1 MINML
6 IMILPTYPCYDDRGV
21 QSIFLCY
28 FSVLL
33 VHVVNIYFGG
43 ILSETTQGGWVPIK
57 GPSAIQ
63 LATSL
68 SSLTNL
74 TAFTLKKD
82 CTLDI
87 LKALVNA
94 CSQVLRFLDV
104 EESRGVGFS

>member
-1 MINML
+1 MTSLVMIVVIKRMVD
-6 IMILPTYPCYDDRGV
+6 MMM
-21 QSIFLCY
+21 FL
-28 FSVLL
+28 
-33 VHVVNIYFGG
+33 
-43 ILSETTQGGWVPIK
+43 TQGGWVPIK

-87 LKALVNA
+87 LKALVDA
-94 CSQVLRFLDV
+94 CNHVLRLLDV
-104 EESRGVGFS
+104 EESRGVGFSSVFLKCLLFIFVMKRWGRVQWG

>member
-1 MINML
+1 MI
-6 IMILPTYPCYDDRGV
+6 I
-21 QSIFLCY
+21 
-28 FSVLL
+28 
-33 VHVVNIYFGG
+33 
-43 ILSETTQGGWVPIK
+43 TQGGWVPIK

-74 TAFTLKKD
+74 AAFTLKKD

-94 CSQVLRFLDV
+94 CGHVLKLLDI
-104 EESRGVGFS
+104 EESRGVGFSSVY